1 MITLICPWKPMGVP
15 GRMKTAGGNVPAG
28 VGGGSEG
35 GDGGEDCK
43 DGLEGWRC
51 HYDFRLGFYQFR
63 SVGA

>member
-1 MITLICPWKPMGVP
+1 
-15 GRMKTAGGNVPAG
+15 MKTAGGNVPAG